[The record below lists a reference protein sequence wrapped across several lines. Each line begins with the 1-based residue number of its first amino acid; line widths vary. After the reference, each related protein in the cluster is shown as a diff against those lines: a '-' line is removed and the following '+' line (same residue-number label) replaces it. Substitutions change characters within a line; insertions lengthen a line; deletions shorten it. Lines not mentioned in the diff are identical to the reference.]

1 MGPDAMILVSLL
13 LSFKPAFPLSVVPIH
28 YGVEPDSML
37 TIYFL

>member
-1 MGPDAMILVSLL
+1 MGPDAMILMSWM
-13 LSFKPAFPLSVVPIH
+13 LSFKPAFQLPVIHIH